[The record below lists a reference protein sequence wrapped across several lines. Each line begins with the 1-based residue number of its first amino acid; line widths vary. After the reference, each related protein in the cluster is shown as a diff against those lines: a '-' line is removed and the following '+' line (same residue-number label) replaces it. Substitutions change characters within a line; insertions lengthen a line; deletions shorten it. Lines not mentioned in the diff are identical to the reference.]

1 MILGLHERVRVLGI
15 VRRVRRVGVL
25 LVMNTRAPS
34 RDCRQRLRTLGYAA
48 QAAAASL
55 HGGTIL
61 LILLSAPLY
70 THFFSIFSIF
80 SIAIRLA
87 YSAPFPVFS
96 SLLLRTFRH

>member
-1 MILGLHERVRVLGI
+1 MDELGALCSFL
-15 VRRVRRVGVL
+15 
-25 LVMNTRAPS
+25 NTLAPS

-48 QAAAASL
+48 QAAPASL

-87 YSAPFPVFS
+87 YSCLFCPVSCIF
-96 SLLLRTFRH
+96 